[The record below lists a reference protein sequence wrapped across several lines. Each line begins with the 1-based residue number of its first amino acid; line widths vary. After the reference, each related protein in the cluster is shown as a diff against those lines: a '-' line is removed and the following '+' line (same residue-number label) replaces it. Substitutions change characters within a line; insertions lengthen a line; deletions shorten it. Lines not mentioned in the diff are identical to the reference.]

1 MTLRWDARCFLTV
14 ALVATAM
21 IGAAAPAVWTVSD
34 AAAQE
39 DGGSTTGTQGG
50 GEESR
55 TRQIAT
61 QNQIVT
67 VATDRTEYRNGD
79 AIIISGKIT
88 TNVIDTPIILQV
100 FTDVNPVY
108 INQITPAGD
117 NSYWDIVKTEGAKWA
132 KPGEYEVSVRYGQ
145 DGKATTE
152 FTIVPGTGAP
162 GGSSKEITG
171 SSEVDA
177 GSETFDVKY
186 VITGGMVEDM
196 TLDWRDFTLLVDINV
211 TSSSGGSI
219 TMELPR
225 KYIGAERTDESNHVA
240 DEVFI
245 VLIDDVETAYDESS
259 REQAARKITIDF
271 LEGDSEI
278 AIIGTYAVPEFG
290 HMMVV
295 MAAIAGVMLVSV
307 MLHRSGRYGI
317 LTARY
322 GRSVTYQ

>member
-1 MTLRWDARCFLTV
+1 MTLRWEARRFFMV
-14 ALVATAM
+14 ALVAAAA
-21 IGAAAPAVWTVSD
+21 IGAAAPAAWTVSD

-39 DGGSTTGTQGG
+39 EGD
-50 GEESR
+50 ESG
-55 TRQIAT
+55 TRQIAP

-67 VATDRTEYRNGD
+67 VTTDRAEYRNGD
-79 AIIISGKIT
+79 AIIISGKIA

-108 INQITPAGD
+108 INQIMPAGD

-132 KPGEYEVSVRYGQ
+132 KPGEYEVSVRYGP

-162 GGSSKEITG
+162 GGSSEVITG
-171 SSEVDA
+171 STEVDA

-186 VITGGMVEDM
+186 VITGGTVEDM
-196 TLDWRDFTLLVDINV
+196 TLDWRDFTLLVDISV

-225 KYIGAERTDESNHVA
+225 KYIGAERTDGSSTT
-240 DEVFI
+240 DEIFI

-259 REQAARKITIDF
+259 PGRTAREITIDF

-278 AIIGTYAVPEFG
+278 AIIGTYAVPEFE
-290 HMMVV
+290 HMIAV
-295 MAAIAGVMLVSV
+295 MAAVAGVMLASV
-307 MLHRSGRYGI
+307 MLLRGKRYGI
-317 LTARY
+317 LTACYVGSAAPR
-322 GRSVTYQ
+322 

>member
-1 MTLRWDARCFLTV
+1 MTLRWDARRFFMV
-14 ALVATAM
+14 ALVAAATV
-21 IGAAAPAVWTVSD
+21 GAAAPAVWTVSD

-39 DGGSTTGTQGG
+39 EGD
-50 GEESR
+50 ESG
-55 TRQIAT
+55 TRQIAP

-67 VATDRTEYRNGD
+67 VTTDRAEYRNGD
-79 AIIISGKIT
+79 AIIISGKIA

-132 KPGEYEVSVRYGQ
+132 KPGEYEVSVRYGP

-152 FTIVPGTGAP
+152 FTIVPGIGAP
-162 GGSSKEITG
+162 GGSSEVITG
-171 SSEVDA
+171 STEVDA

-186 VITGGMVEDM
+186 VITGGTVEDM
-196 TLDWRDFTLLVDINV
+196 TLDWRDFTLLVDISV

-225 KYIGAERTDESNHVA
+225 KYIGAERTDGSSTT
-240 DEVFI
+240 DEIFI
-245 VLIDDVETAYDESS
+245 VLIDDVETAYDESPS
-259 REQAARKITIDF
+259 GQTAREITIDF

-278 AIIGTYAVPEFG
+278 AIIGTYAVPEFE
-290 HMMVV
+290 HMIAV
-295 MAAIAGVMLVSV
+295 MAAVAGVMLASV
-307 MLHRSGRYGI
+307 MLLRGKRYGI

-322 GRSVTYQ
+322 GGSAASQ

>member
-1 MTLRWDARCFLTV
+1 MTLRWDARRFFMV
-14 ALVATAM
+14 ALVAAAT

-39 DGGSTTGTQGG
+39 EGD
-50 GEESR
+50 ESGA
-55 TRQIAT
+55 RQIAP

-67 VATDRTEYRNGD
+67 VTTDRAEYRNGD
-79 AIIISGKIT
+79 AIIISGKIA

-132 KPGEYEVSVRYGQ
+132 KPGEYEVSVRYGP

-152 FTIVPGTGAP
+152 FTIVPGIGAP
-162 GGSSKEITG
+162 GGSSEVITG
-171 SSEVDA
+171 STEVDA

-186 VITGGMVEDM
+186 VITGGTVEDM
-196 TLDWRDFTLLVDINV
+196 TLDWRDFTLLVDISV

-225 KYIGAERTDESNHVA
+225 KYIGAERTDGSSTT
-240 DEVFI
+240 DEIFI
-245 VLIDDVETAYDESS
+245 VLIDDVETAYDESPS
-259 REQAARKITIDF
+259 GQTAREITIDF

-278 AIIGTYAVPEFG
+278 AIIGTYAVPEFE
-290 HMMVV
+290 HMIAV
-295 MAAIAGVMLVSV
+295 MAAVAGVMLASV
-307 MLHRSGRYGI
+307 MLLRGKRYGI

-322 GRSVTYQ
+322 GGSAASQ

>member
-1 MTLRWDARCFLTV
+1 
-14 ALVATAM
+14 M
-21 IGAAAPAVWTVSD
+21 IGAAAAAASTAWTIPD
-34 AAAQE
+34 AAAQQG
-39 DGGSTTGTQGG
+39 GGSTAGTQVE
-50 GEESR
+50 GEESGV
-55 TRQIAT
+55 RQIAT

-67 VATDRTEYRNGD
+67 VTTDRTEYRNGD
-79 AIIISGKIT
+79 AIIISGKIA

-132 KPGEYEVSVRYGQ
+132 KPGEYEVSVRYGP

-152 FTIVPGTGAP
+152 FTIVPGIGTP
-162 GGSSKEITG
+162 GGSSGEITG

-211 TSSSGGSI
+211 TSSGGGSI

-225 KYIGAERTDESNHVA
+225 KYIGAERTDGSSTT
-240 DEVFI
+240 DEIFI

-259 REQAARKITIDF
+259 PGQTARKITIDF

-278 AIIGTYAVPEFG
+278 AIIGTYAVPEFE
-290 HMMVV
+290 HMVVV
-295 MAAIAGVMLVSV
+295 MAAIAGGMLVSV
-307 MLHRSGRYGI
+307 ALLRGGRYGI
-317 LTARY
+317 LAAAR
-322 GRSVTYQ
+322 

>member
-1 MTLRWDARCFLTV
+1 MTLQQDARRFLMV

-21 IGAAAPAVWTVSD
+21 IGSAVPAVWMVSD

-39 DGGSTTGTQGG
+39 DGGSTEETREG

-55 TRQIAT
+55 MRQIT
-61 QNQIVT
+61 PQNQIVT
-67 VATDRTEYRNGD
+67 VTTDRTEYRNGD

-132 KPGEYEVSVRYGQ
+132 KPGEYEVSVRYGP

-152 FTIVPGTGAP
+152 FTIVPGIGAP

-186 VITGGMVEDM
+186 AITGGVVEDM

-225 KYIGAERTDESNHVA
+225 KYIGAERTDGSSTT

-245 VLIDDVETAYDESS
+245 VLIDDVETSYDESPRGQTA
-259 REQAARKITIDF
+259 REITINF

-278 AIIGTYAVPEFG
+278 AIIGTYAVPEFE
-290 HMMVV
+290 HMVVV
-295 MAAIAGVMLVSV
+295 MAAIAGVMLASV
-307 MLHRSGRYGI
+307 MLLRGGRYGI
-317 LTARY
+317 LTAHY
-322 GRSVTYQ
+322 GRSVTSR

>member
-1 MTLRWDARCFLTV
+1 MTLRWDARRFFMV
-14 ALVATAM
+14 VLVAAAA

-39 DGGSTTGTQGG
+39 EGD
-50 GEESR
+50 ESG
-55 TRQIAT
+55 TRQIAP

-67 VATDRTEYRNGD
+67 VTTDRAEYRNGD
-79 AIIISGKIT
+79 AIIISGKIA

-132 KPGEYEVSVRYGQ
+132 KPGEYEVSVRYGP

-152 FTIVPGTGAP
+152 FTIVPGTGVP
-162 GGSSKEITG
+162 GGSSEVITG
-171 SSEVDA
+171 STEVDA

-186 VITGGMVEDM
+186 VITGGTVEDM
-196 TLDWRDFTLLVDINV
+196 TLDWRDFTLLVDISV
-211 TSSSGGSI
+211 TGSSGGSI

-225 KYIGAERTDESNHVA
+225 KYIGAERTDGSSTT
-240 DEVFI
+240 DEIFI

-259 REQAARKITIDF
+259 PGQTSREITIDF

-278 AIIGTYAVPEFG
+278 AIIGTYAVPEFE
-290 HMMVV
+290 HMIAV
-295 MAAIAGVMLVSV
+295 MAAVAGVMLASV
-307 MLHRSGRYGI
+307 MLLRGKRYGV

-322 GRSVTYQ
+322 GGSAASQ